1 MSDRLAASRP
11 RFDTIDFW
19 RGYLLCTIFIN
30 HIPGNAFEPLTQKNF
45 GFSDSA
51 EGFVFISGLALALAY
66 GRRFER
72 GDWGGVTLSLGRRAI
87 LLYGLHIFLSLAG
100 VAIFVFGAAFGQSDS
115 LLSVH
120 GRDLAVSAPFE
131 MLLGVFSLGHQFGY
145 FNILPMYIMM
155 MTIAPLLLLLAQA
168 GRWPMLAASLALYV
182 MATCGCNLPNWPE
195 SGSWFFDPF
204 AWQFMVAIGMAV
216 GLGLRTA
223 AIPRSIPLIAL
234 AAVIVALSS
243 FCVTDGF
250 GLWPGLEDEVRT
262 WGHLD
267 KTTLGV
273 GRLVHF
279 LAIAYLVYSIRL
291 AEWMRGSPAF
301 EPLCAIGRH
310 GLWMFCALSLMAAG
324 GQVVVQYAGHTVYT
338 DVLMIAG
345 GLGALVFLAKYLDTR
360 LNKKAQLV
368 AMPRLAASRDPA
380 YPKSSPARTSSW
392 GEACVK
398 GETQTPLYAPR

>member
-1 MSDRLAASRP
+1 MSDRLAGARQ
-11 RFDTIDFW
+11 RFDAIDFW

-72 GDWGGVTLSLGRRAI
+72 GDWTGVTLSLTRRAM
-87 LLYGLHIFLSLAG
+87 LLYGLHVFLSLAG
-100 VAIFVFGAAFGQSDS
+100 VAIFVFGAAFGQGDS

-120 GRDLAVSAPFE
+120 GRDLAVTAPVE
-131 MLLGVFSLGHQFGY
+131 MVVGVFSLGHQFGY
-145 FNILPMYIMM
+145 FNILPMYIMILA
-155 MTIAPLLLLLAQA
+155 TAPVLLLLAQA

-204 AWQFMVAIGMAV
+204 AWQFMAAVGIAV

-223 AIPRSIPLIAL
+223 AIPRSNPLMAL
-234 AAVIVALSS
+234 AAVVVALSA

-250 GLWPGLEDEVRT
+250 SLWPGLEDQVRT

-267 KTTLGV
+267 KTTLGL

-279 LAIAYLVYSIRL
+279 LAIAYLIYCVRL
-291 AEWMRGSPAF
+291 AEWMRGSLAF

-310 GLWMFCALSLMAAG
+310 GLWMFCALSLMAAA
-324 GQVVVQYAGHTVYT
+324 GQVVVQYAGHTFNT
-338 DVLMIAG
+338 DVLMVAG
-345 GLGALVFLAKYLDTR
+345 GLGALVALARHLDSR
-360 LNKKAQLV
+360 HVVEALPAHPL
-368 AMPRLAASRDPA
+368 RAASCRDRPA
-380 YPKSSPARTSSW
+380 TIRPAIACWSET
-392 GEACVK
+392 CVK
-398 GETQTPLYAPR
+398 GETPTPVYAPR

>member
-1 MSDRLAASRP
+1 MSDRLVAPRP

-72 GDWGGVTLSLGRRAI
+72 GDWSGVTLSLARRAI

-100 VAIFVFGAAFGQSDS
+100 VAIFIFGAAFGQSDS

-120 GRDLAVSAPFE
+120 GRDLAVSAPLE
-131 MLLGVFSLGHQFGY
+131 MLVGVFSLGHQFGY

-155 MTIAPLLLLLAQA
+155 LAIAPFLLLLAQA
-168 GRWPMLAASLALYV
+168 GRWPMLAASFALYV

-204 AWQFMVAIGMAV
+204 AWQFMVAIGIAV
-216 GLGLRTA
+216 GLGLRTS
-223 AIPRSIPLIAL
+223 AIPRSVPLMAL
-234 AAVIVALSS
+234 AAVIVALSA

-250 GLWPGLEDEVRT
+250 TLWPGLEDEVRT

-267 KTTLGV
+267 KTTLGL

-279 LAIAYLVYSIRL
+279 LAVAYLVYGARL
-291 AEWMRGSPAF
+291 AEWMRGSLAF
-301 EPLCAIGRH
+301 DPLCAIGRH

-324 GQVVVQYAGHTVYT
+324 GQVVMQYSGHTFYT
-338 DVLMIAG
+338 DGLMVAG
-345 GLGALVFLAKYLDTR
+345 GLWALAILARWLDGRAKTKAP
-360 LNKKAQLV
+360 LN
-368 AMPRLAASRDPA
+368 AMPRPATCRPLAILARPA
-380 YPKSSPARTSSW
+380 IAPWSE
-392 GEACVK
+392 GCVK
-398 GETQTPLYAPR
+398 AETPTPVYAPR

>member
-1 MSDRLAASRP
+1 MSDRLTGARR
-11 RFDTIDFW
+11 RFDAIDFW

-72 GDWGGVTLSLGRRAI
+72 GDWSGVTISLTRRAM

-100 VAIFVFGAAFGQSDS
+100 VAIFIFGAAFGQGDS

-120 GRDLAVSAPFE
+120 GRDLAVTAPLE
-131 MLLGVFSLGHQFGY
+131 MLVGVFSLGHQFGY

-155 MTIAPLLLLLAQA
+155 LATAPVLLLLAQA

-204 AWQFMVAIGMAV
+204 AWQFMGAIGIAV
-216 GLGLRTA
+216 GLGLRTT
-223 AIPRSIPLIAL
+223 AIPRSIPLMAL
-234 AAVIVALSS
+234 ATVIVATSA

-250 GLWPGLEDEVRT
+250 SLWPGLEDQVRT

-279 LAIAYLVYSIRL
+279 FAIAYLIYAMRL
-291 AEWMRGSPAF
+291 AEWMRGSRAF

-324 GQVVVQYAGHTVYT
+324 GQVVVQYAGHTFYT
-338 DVLMIAG
+338 DVVMVGG
-345 GLGALVFLAKYLDTR
+345 GLGALVTLAQYLDRRKT
-360 LNKKAQLV
+360 LPA
-368 AMPRLAASRDPA
+368 AASS
-380 YPKSSPARTSSW
+380 KSATCPDRPTAIRPGIACWT
-392 GEACVK
+392 EANVK
-398 GETQTPLYAPR
+398 GETPTPVYAPR